1 MTLPNELKRI
11 LVVEDEWLIG
21 DYIADHLTDVGYDVQ
36 GPFPNVSQ
44 ALAFLETTPVDG
56 AVLDITL
63 GREKSFPI
71 AETLAERGI
80 PFVFLSGYVE
90 TVLPPGLSNST
101 LLTKPVVLEKLTS
114 VLDAFW

>member
-1 MTLPNELKRI
+1 MLHNSKRI

-21 DYIADHLTDVGYDVQ
+21 EYVADHLAETGYAVE
-36 GPFPNVSQ
+36 GPAPNVGT
-44 ALAFLETTPVDG
+44 ALRILEQTQIDG

-71 AETLAERGI
+71 AERLLALNI

-90 TVLPPGLSNST
+90 TDLPQMFSEVP
-101 LLTKPVVLEKLTS
+101 LLTKPVGLSNLTTAI
-114 VLDAFW
+114 DRFW